1 MNPLHTLKRM
11 QTTALSASMLL
22 TCSAMAVEVSP
33 TADDLTDAQAPSYLF
48 ISQTEPASKE
58 LTFQLSGDALEA
70 VSAEGA
76 EVTWTLERLASYANP
91 GADDPFYPLHGE
103 DEM

>member
-11 QTTALSASMLL
+11 LATALSASMLL

-33 TADDLTDAQAPSYLF
+33 TADDLTGAQAPAYLF

-70 VSAEGA
+70 VE
-76 EVTWTLERLASYANP
+76 
-91 GADDPFYPLHGE
+91 HGDRVAPVGVRSE
-103 DEM
+103 ESRR